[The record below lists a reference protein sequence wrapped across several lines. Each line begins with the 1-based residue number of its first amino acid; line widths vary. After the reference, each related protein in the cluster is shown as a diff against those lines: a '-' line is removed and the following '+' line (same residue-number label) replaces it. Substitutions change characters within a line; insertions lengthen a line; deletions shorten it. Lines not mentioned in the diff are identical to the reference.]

1 MKKNKLF
8 LTAGL
13 AAVLAIGIFIYAL
26 NNSKYEVKFNS
37 NGGSKVES
45 VMVKKNERVEAPKDP
60 KKEGYVFVEWQLN
73 GKSYDF
79 KKKVTSN
86 ITLNAKWLPE
96 IYVTVT
102 LDSNGGSEIEPLS
115 IISGTKLSKDDIAK
129 PTREGYTFAGWLIG
143 ENKYDFSKKVTSDL
157 TLKASW
163 VEGENVT
170 IPDEEIKDET
180 KTEVKEDSKDETK
193 TEVKEDSKD
202 ETKTEVKEDSKDET
216 KTEVKEDS
224 KDETKT
230 EVKEDSKDETKTEV
244 KEDSKDETKTEVKED
259 SKDET
264 KTEKKKKSKKESN
277 SNSSKKSD
285 SKTSKESKKDAAK
298 EETNSTIIT
307 TYKVGDKVTITGEYA
322 NSCDGNK
329 TGYKAAISWDAEVI
343 AVYEGQEYPYQVAN
357 SLGTIGFFKAESLK
371 MKN

>member
-193 TEVKEDSKD
+193 TE
-202 ETKTEVKEDSKDET
+202 
-216 KTEVKEDS
+216 
-224 KDETKT
+224 
-230 EVKEDSKDETKTEV
+230 
-244 KEDSKDETKTEVKED
+244 
-259 SKDET
+259 
-264 KTEKKKKSKKESN
+264 KKKKSKKESN

-322 NSCDGNK
+322 NSCDGDT
-329 TGYKAAISWDAEVI
+329 TGYKAAIGWDSEII

-357 SLGTIGFFKAESLK
+357 NMGTIGFFKAESLK
-371 MKN
+371 MRD

>member
-45 VMVKKNERVEAPKDP
+45 VSVKKNERVEAPKDP

-73 GKSYDF
+73 GKTYDL

-86 ITLNAKWLPE
+86 ITLKAKWLPE

-102 LDSNGGSEIEPLS
+102 LDSNGGSEVEPLS

-157 TLKASW
+157 TLTASW
-163 VEGENVT
+163 VEGENVE
-170 IPDEEIKDET
+170 IPDEEEKVDEET
-180 KTEVKEDSKDETK
+180 KTEVKEDSKEETK
-193 TEVKEDSKD
+193 TEVKEDSKE
-202 ETKTEVKEDSKDET
+202 ETNTEE
-216 KTEVKEDS
+216 
-224 KDETKT
+224 
-230 EVKEDSKDETKTEV
+230 
-244 KEDSKDETKTEVKED
+244 
-259 SKDET
+259 
-264 KTEKKKKSKKESN
+264 KKESTKKD
-277 SNSSKKSD
+277 STKKSD
-285 SKTSKESKKDAAK
+285 SKDSKESTKTTETTK
-298 EETNSTIIT
+298 ETTNTASF
-307 TYKVGDKVTITGEYA
+307 KVGDEITITGEYA
-322 NSCDGNK
+322 NSCDGDT
-329 TGYKAAISWDAEVI
+329 TGYKAAIDWDGKII

-357 SLGTIGFFKAESLK
+357 ELGTIGFFKAESLK

>member
-13 AAVLAIGIFIYAL
+13 AAVMAIGIFIYAI

-45 VMVKKNERVEAPKDP
+45 VSVKKNERVEAPKDP
-60 KKEGYVFVEWQLN
+60 SKKGYVFIEWQLN
-73 GKSYDF
+73 GKAYDF

-86 ITLNAKWLPE
+86 MTLKAKWLPE

-102 LDSNGGSEIEPLS
+102 LDSNGGSEVEPLS

-129 PTREGYTFAGWLIG
+129 PTKEGYTFAGWLIG

-157 TLKASW
+157 TLTASW
-163 VEGENVT
+163 VEGENVE
-170 IPDEEIKDET
+170 IPDEEEKVEEET
-180 KTEVKEDSKDETK
+180 KTEVKEDSKEETK
-193 TEVKEDSKD
+193 TEVKEDSKE
-202 ETKTEVKEDSKDET
+202 ETKTEVKEDSKEET

-224 KDETKT
+224 KEETKT
-230 EVKEDSKDETKTEV
+230 EE
-244 KEDSKDETKTEVKED
+244 
-259 SKDET
+259 
-264 KTEKKKKSKKESN
+264 KKESTKKE
-277 SNSSKKSD
+277 STKKESTKKDSTKKSD
-285 SKTSKESKKDAAK
+285 SKDSKESTKTTETAK
-298 EETNSTIIT
+298 ETTNTASF
-307 TYKVGDKVTITGEYA
+307 KVGDEITITGEYA
-322 NSCDGNK
+322 NSCDGDT
-329 TGYKAAISWDAEVI
+329 TGYKAAIDWDGKII

-357 SLGTIGFFKAESLK
+357 ELGTIGFFKAESLK

>member
-230 EVKEDSKDETKTEV
+230 E
-244 KEDSKDETKTEVKED
+244 
-259 SKDET
+259 
-264 KTEKKKKSKKESN
+264 KKKKSKKESN

-285 SKTSKESKKDAAK
+285 SKTSKESKKDTAK

-322 NSCDGNK
+322 NSCDGDT
-329 TGYKAAISWDAEVI
+329 TGYKAAIGWDSEII

-357 SLGTIGFFKAESLK
+357 NMGTIGFFKAESLK
-371 MKN
+371 MRD

>member
-102 LDSNGGSEIEPLS
+102 LDRCLF
-115 IISGTKLSKDDIAK
+115 
-129 PTREGYTFAGWLIG
+129 FA
-143 ENKYDFSKKVTSDL
+143 
-157 TLKASW
+157 
-163 VEGENVT
+163 
-170 IPDEEIKDET
+170 
-180 KTEVKEDSKDETK
+180 
-193 TEVKEDSKD
+193 
-202 ETKTEVKEDSKDET
+202 
-216 KTEVKEDS
+216 
-224 KDETKT
+224 
-230 EVKEDSKDETKTEV
+230 
-244 KEDSKDETKTEVKED
+244 
-259 SKDET
+259 
-264 KTEKKKKSKKESN
+264 
-277 SNSSKKSD
+277 
-285 SKTSKESKKDAAK
+285 
-298 EETNSTIIT
+298 
-307 TYKVGDKVTITGEYA
+307 
-322 NSCDGNK
+322 SC
-329 TGYKAAISWDAEVI
+329 
-343 AVYEGQEYPYQVAN
+343 
-357 SLGTIGFFKAESLK
+357 LK
-371 MKN
+371 MMDSSLNALDSNLCKLIPIILESPS